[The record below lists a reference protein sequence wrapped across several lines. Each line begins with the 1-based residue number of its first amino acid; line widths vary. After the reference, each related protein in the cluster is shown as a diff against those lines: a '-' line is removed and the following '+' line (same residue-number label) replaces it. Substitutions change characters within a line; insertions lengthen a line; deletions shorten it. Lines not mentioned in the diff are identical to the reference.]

1 MREVEVRYLVR
12 DGARIAYEVFGSGP
26 VDLLVVR
33 GGAQFPIDLMW
44 ELRQLAEFMDGLG
57 AWARVIVYDSRGTG
71 ASDPLPTS
79 DGAAGLES
87 GAADILAVLEAAGSE
102 RPSIL
107 DLGYGSFAVFMAA
120 TYPERVRSIIL
131 TNLRSSFPQLGVLT
145 SEQRIETA
153 AWLATVS
160 ALQAY
165 NPRVSHDPE
174 LQRWWGRAHRL
185 NASPQ
190 VLART
195 IEFAGNTD
203 IESLLDHVRV
213 PTLVFHRREN
223 RIWDIET
230 SHAAAAAIAN
240 CRFVELP
247 GSESDLYLGDIG
259 TVLAEIRQFLK
270 EDDLVERRDRPL
282 ATVMFTDIVASTE
295 HLAAIGDQRWKQL
308 LDEHDG
314 LVDRTVARYG
324 GRLVKTLGDG
334 VLATFDG
341 PARAVRCAA
350 DLRDAME
357 MHGIGVRAG
366 LHTGEIE
373 LRNTDVTGLAVH
385 TASRISALAGAGE
398 ILVSRTVVDL
408 TSGSGIRFDPRG
420 SYDLKGIAG
429 SWPLYAARVP
439 EIEAPG

>member
-1 MREVEVRYLVR
+1 MREGEVRYLVR
-12 DGARIAYEVFGSGP
+12 DGARIAYEVFGHGP

-44 ELRQLAEFMDGLG
+44 ELPQLAEFMDGLG
-57 AWARVIVYDSRGTG
+57 AGARVIVYDSRGTG

-79 DGAAGLES
+79 DGAAGLEN
-87 GAADILAVLEAAGSE
+87 GAADILAVLEAAGSD

-131 TNLRSSFPQLGVLT
+131 TNLRSSFPQLRALT
-145 SEQRIETA
+145 SEQRVETA

-165 NPRVSHDPE
+165 NPRVSHDPV

-190 VLART
+190 VLARS
-195 IEFAGNTD
+195 IAFAANTD
-203 IESLLDHVRV
+203 IGPLLDHVRV

-223 RIWDIET
+223 RVWDIDT
-230 SHAAAAAIAN
+230 SRALAARIAD

-247 GSESDLYLGDIG
+247 GSESDLYLGEVA
-259 TVLAEIRQFLK
+259 TVLEEIRQFLNE
-270 EDDLVERRDRPL
+270 EDVAEPRDRPL

-295 HLAAIGDQRWKQL
+295 HLAAVGDRHWRQL
-308 LDEHDG
+308 LDEHDD
-314 LVDRTVARYG
+314 LVDRTVTRYG
-324 GRLVKTLGDG
+324 GRVVKTLGDG

-350 DLRDAME
+350 ELLDAMRGR
-357 MHGIGVRAG
+357 GIRARAG

-373 LRNTDVTGLAVH
+373 LRRGDVTGLAVH
-385 TASRISALAGAGE
+385 IASRISALAGPGE

-408 TSGSGIRFDPRG
+408 TGGSGITYDPRG
-420 SYDLKGIAG
+420 SHDLKGIAE
-429 SWPLYAARVP
+429 SWPLYAVHVP
-439 EIEAPG
+439 GATAPG

>member
-1 MREVEVRYLVR
+1 MREGEVRYLVR

-44 ELRQLAEFMDGLG
+44 ELPQLAEFMDGLG
-57 AWARVIVYDSRGTG
+57 AGARVIVYDSRGTG

-79 DGAAGLES
+79 DGAAGLEN
-87 GAADILAVLEAAGSE
+87 GAADILAVLEAAGSD

-131 TNLRSSFPQLGVLT
+131 TNLRSSFPQLRSLT
-145 SEQRIETA
+145 SEQRVETA

-165 NPRVSHDPE
+165 NPRVSHDPV

-190 VLART
+190 VLARS
-195 IEFAGNTD
+195 IEFAANTD
-203 IESLLDHVRV
+203 IECLLDHVRV

-223 RIWDIET
+223 RVWDIGA
-230 SHAAAAAIAN
+230 SRAVAARLSD

-247 GSESDLYLGDIG
+247 GSESDLYLGEIA
-259 TVLAEIRQFLK
+259 TVLEEIRQFLN
-270 EDDLVERRDRPL
+270 EDDAAEPRDRPL

-295 HLAAIGDQRWKQL
+295 HLAAVGDRRWRQL
-308 LDEHDG
+308 LDEHDD
-314 LVDRTVARYG
+314 LVDRTVTRYG
-324 GRLVKTLGDG
+324 GRVVKTLGDG

-350 DLRDAME
+350 DLLDTMRRR
-357 MHGIGVRAG
+357 GISARAG

-373 LRNTDVTGLAVH
+373 LRRSDVTGLAVH
-385 TASRISALAGAGE
+385 IASRISALAGPGE

-408 TSGSGIRFDPRG
+408 TGGSGITYDPRG
-420 SYDLKGIAG
+420 SHDLKGIAER
-429 SWPLYAARVP
+429 WPLFAVHVP
-439 EIEAPG
+439 GVTAPG